1 MEIKELVKMVHE
13 FAGKGFSLNLSPNG
27 VRDLSAYLEGAF
39 KDSCP
44 ECGEKIWLSKRSSV
58 LGEGDIFR
66 LNCQCGWHGRQYELQ
81 AP

>member
-1 MEIKELVKMVHE
+1 MERKELVKMIHE

-27 VRDLSAYLEGAF
+27 VRELSEYLEGAF

-44 ECGEKIWLSKRSSV
+44 ECGEKIWLSKRTSV
-58 LGEGDIFR
+58 LGQGEIFR
-66 LNCQCGWHGRQYELQ
+66 LNCQCGWSGRPYELQ